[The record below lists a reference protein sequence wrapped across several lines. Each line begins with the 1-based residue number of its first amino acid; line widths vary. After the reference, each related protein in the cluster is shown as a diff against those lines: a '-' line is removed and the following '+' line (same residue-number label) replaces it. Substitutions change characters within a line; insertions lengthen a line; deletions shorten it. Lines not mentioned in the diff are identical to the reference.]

1 MYNYWFE
8 EVHMSFTHKIDEWMK
23 EAETRPESAVTL
35 VKLVTK
41 RLRELT
47 ERNEELLT
55 ENIALQNGTRV
66 EEYQKRIAHLEYQLD
81 LLKRRFGGDES
92 LLAELPTASME
103 TSTLSLLVYNTYG
116 RMIRLEMA
124 PQIQELGRLAD
135 ETLQNS
141 EQPRLLAIPSN
152 EEVLLLFTSGRV
164 STCAVNSISTVEI
177 GNAWTWDKAA
187 LPDEPRAGEFLAC
200 VMPISRLPLSEFFL
214 QVSRRGCV
222 KKTMTSMAQSILG
235 NHYLGKGAL
244 QKSDQPF
251 DVTLTA
257 KKDLF
262 AFVTLEGKLLGLDVN
277 ELSYSAEERIKLT
290 ASDYV
295 IASFVPHA
303 EESMLFVTQTG
314 KVIHREQGSL
324 ELSKSPL
331 AKGQALIPPGRLEQG
346 VRFIGAASV
355 RDADRIALLD
365 SKGNLKI
372 HLAESITGSG
382 SIEAE
387 GVILS
392 IGVIPAEV
400 WTGANL

>member
-1 MYNYWFE
+1 MP
-8 EVHMSFTHKIDEWMK
+8 SFSHKIDEWMK
-23 EAETRPESAVTL
+23 EAETRPESAVTIVRL
-35 VKLVTK
+35 VAK
-41 RLRELT
+41 RLNELT
-47 ERNEELLT
+47 TRNEELLA

-81 LLKRRFGGDES
+81 LLKRRFGADES
-92 LLAELPTASME
+92 LLAELPTAGVE
-103 TSTLSLLVYNTYG
+103 KSTLSLLVYNSYG
-116 RMIRLEMA
+116 RILRLELTPDVQA
-124 PQIQELGRLAD
+124 LGRVMD
-135 ETLQNS
+135 ESLPSS
-141 EQPRLLAIPSN
+141 EQPRILAVPSN

-164 STCAVNSISTVEI
+164 STCAASNIPTVEC
-177 GNAWTWDKAA
+177 GENWMWDQAA

-222 KKTMTSMAQSILG
+222 KKTMTSMAQSVLG

-251 DVTLTA
+251 DVTLCQ
-257 KKDLF
+257 KKDVF
-262 AFVTLEGKLLGLDVN
+262 AFVTFEGKLLGLDVDD
-277 ELSYSAEERIKLT
+277 LPYSSEERIRLT

-295 IASFVPHA
+295 IASFVPHPD
-303 EESMLFVTQTG
+303 ESMLFVTQTG
-314 KVIHREQGSL
+314 KVIRREQDSL

-331 AKGQALIPPGRLEQG
+331 AKGQALIPPSRLEQG

-355 RDADRIALLD
+355 RDADGIAVLD
-365 SKGNLKI
+365 SKGNLQV
-372 HLAESITGSG
+372 HRADALTGSG

-392 IGVIPAEV
+392 IGVIPVEAHQ
-400 WTGANL
+400 

>member
-1 MYNYWFE
+1 MP
-8 EVHMSFTHKIDEWMK
+8 SFSHKIDEWMK
-23 EAETRPESAVTL
+23 EAETRPESAVTIVRL
-35 VKLVTK
+35 VAK
-41 RLRELT
+41 RLNELT
-47 ERNEELLT
+47 TRNEELLA

-81 LLKRRFGGDES
+81 LLKRRFGADES
-92 LLAELPTASME
+92 LLAELPTAGVE
-103 TSTLSLLVYNTYG
+103 KSTLSLLVYNSYG
-116 RMIRLEMA
+116 RILRLELTPDVQA
-124 PQIQELGRLAD
+124 LGRVMD
-135 ETLQNS
+135 ESLPSS
-141 EQPRLLAIPSN
+141 EQPRILAVPSN

-164 STCAVNSISTVEI
+164 STCAASSIPTVEC
-177 GNAWTWDKAA
+177 GENWMWDQAA

-222 KKTMTSMAQSILG
+222 KKTMTSMAQSVLG

-251 DVTLTA
+251 DVTLCQ
-257 KKDLF
+257 KKDVF
-262 AFVTLEGKLLGLDVN
+262 AFVTFEGKLLGLDVDD
-277 ELSYSAEERIKLT
+277 LPYSSEERIRLT

-295 IASFVPHA
+295 IASFVPHPD
-303 EESMLFVTQTG
+303 ESMLFVTQTG
-314 KVIHREQGSL
+314 KVIRREQDSL

-331 AKGQALIPPGRLEQG
+331 AKGQALIPPSRLEQG

-355 RDADRIALLD
+355 RDADGIAVLD
-365 SKGNLKI
+365 SKGNLQVQRAGA
-372 HLAESITGSG
+372 LTGSG

-392 IGVIPAEV
+392 IGVIPVEAHQ
-400 WTGANL
+400 

>member
-1 MYNYWFE
+1 
-8 EVHMSFTHKIDEWMK
+8 MSFTHKIDEWMK
-23 EAETRPESAVTL
+23 EAETRPESAVTI
-35 VKLVTK
+35 VKLVAK

-81 LLKRRFGGDES
+81 LLKRRFGTDDS
-92 LLAELPTASME
+92 LLAELPTTSLE
-103 TSTLSLLVYNTYG
+103 TSTLSLLIYNIYG
-116 RMIRLEMA
+116 KIFRMELNSDV
-124 PQIQELGRLAD
+124 QELGRIAD
-135 ETLQNS
+135 EALQNS

-152 EEVLLLFTSGRV
+152 EEILLLFTSGRV
-164 STCAVNSISTVEI
+164 STCAVSSISTVEI
-177 GNAWTWDKAA
+177 GNDWTWDKAA
-187 LPDEPRAGEFLAC
+187 IPDEPRAGEFLVC

-251 DVTLTA
+251 DVILCQ

-262 AFVTLEGKLLGLDVN
+262 GFVTLEGKLLGLDVN
-277 ELSYSAEERIKLT
+277 ELSYSAEDRIKLT

-295 IASFVPHA
+295 IASFVPRTDA
-303 EESMLFVTQTG
+303 SMLFVTQTG
-314 KVIHREQGSL
+314 KIIHREQSSL

-331 AKGQALIPPGRLEQG
+331 AKGQTLIPPSRLEQG

-355 RDADRIALLD
+355 RDEDRIVILD
-365 SKGNLKI
+365 SKGNLRV
-372 HLAESITGSG
+372 HRAGSVTGVG

-387 GVILS
+387 GWILS
-392 IGVIPAEV
+392 IGVFQAEV
-400 WTGANL
+400 WKDSNP

>member
-1 MYNYWFE
+1 
-8 EVHMSFTHKIDEWMK
+8 MSFTHKIDEWMK
-23 EAETRPESAVTL
+23 EAEARPESAVMI
-35 VKLVTK
+35 VKLVTR

-81 LLKRRFGGDES
+81 LLKRRFGSDDP
-92 LLAELPTASME
+92 LLAELPTTSVE
-103 TSTLSLLVYNTYG
+103 RSTLSLLIYNTYG
-116 RMIRLEMA
+116 RIFRTEINSD
-124 PQIQELGRLAD
+124 IQTLGRIAD

-141 EQPRLLAIPSN
+141 EQPRLLAVPSN
-152 EEVLLLFTSGRV
+152 EEVLFLFTSGRV
-164 STCAVNSISTVEI
+164 NTCPVNNISTIEI
-177 GNAWTWDKAA
+177 GNEWTWDQAA
-187 LPDEPRAGEFLAC
+187 MPDEPRAGEFLAC
-200 VMPISRLPLSEFFL
+200 ILPISRLPLSEFFL

-235 NHYLGKGAL
+235 NHYLGKGTL

-251 DVTLTA
+251 DVTLCL

-277 ELSYSAEERIKLT
+277 ELPYSAEDRIKLT

-295 IASFVPHA
+295 IASFGPQA

-314 KVIHREQGSL
+314 KVIHRERASL
-324 ELSKSPL
+324 ELSKSAL
-331 AKGQALIPPGRLEQG
+331 AKGQALISPARLEQG
-346 VRFIGAASV
+346 VRFIGAGSV
-355 RDADRIALLD
+355 RDADQIVVLD
-365 SKGNLKI
+365 SKGNLKVY
-372 HLAESITGSG
+372 LAEAITGAG

-387 GVILS
+387 GLILS
-392 IGVIPAEV
+392 IGVIPAEA
-400 WTGANL
+400 WKASNP